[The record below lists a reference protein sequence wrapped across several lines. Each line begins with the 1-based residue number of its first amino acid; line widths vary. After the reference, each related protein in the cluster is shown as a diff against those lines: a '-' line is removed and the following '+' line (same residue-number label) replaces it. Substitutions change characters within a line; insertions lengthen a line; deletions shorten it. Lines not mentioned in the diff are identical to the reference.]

1 MKMTWMKEVSLILI
15 KFLHDPELIIYLLSI
30 AKPIN
35 NRYIF
40 EEAKLFHESLR
51 MTREKRWARTKE
63 LSKQRKFHQMNS
75 LVPITCTLPFNNVEW
90 KKSQNLLKSIHYIRK
105 GFLRRKFLV
114 SNNHCEDVDLEIPL
128 KVKCINHIFGDDVYD
143 HLFLKYFEIREIQE
157 ALSDFEIYQDIDDS
171 TGDETPYNE
180 LPYLLIDIW
189 CRVDGQDIQQSG
201 YSKRKYSFR
210 DNTGLYI
217 QEIMN

>member
-1 MKMTWMKEVSLILI
+1 MTWEKEVSLILI

-75 LVPITCTLPFNNVEW
+75 LVPITCTLPFDNIEW
-90 KKSQNLLKSIHYIRK
+90 RASRELIKSIHYIRK
-105 GFLRRKFLV
+105 GFLRRKYLV
-114 SNNHCEDVDLEIPL
+114 SDNHCEDVDLEIPL
-128 KVKCINHIFGDDVYD
+128 KVKCINLIFNDDINGSNFRGY
-143 HLFLKYFEIREIQE
+143 LSRSEIREC
-157 ALSDFEIYQDIDDS
+157 LSDFEIYQDIDDS
-171 TGDETPYNE
+171 TGEETPYNE
-180 LPYLLIDIW
+180 LPYLLIELW
-189 CRVDGQDIQQSG
+189 WDGVLRSG
-201 YSKRKYSFR
+201 RTNRIYKYT
-210 DNTGLYI
+210 DNTDLYI

>member
-1 MKMTWMKEVSLILI
+1 MTWTKEVSLILI

-63 LSKQRKFHQMNS
+63 LSKQRKFHQMNN
-75 LVPITCTLPFNNVEW
+75 LVPITCTLPFNNIEW
-90 KKSQNLLKSIHYIRK
+90 RASRELIKSIHYIRK
-105 GFLRRKFLV
+105 GFLRRKYLV
-114 SNNHCEDVDLEIPL
+114 SDNHCEDVDLEIPL
-128 KVKCINHIFGDDVYD
+128 KVKCINHIFTEEIQSFGSI
-143 HLFLKYFEIREIQE
+143 LNYFGFREIQE
-157 ALSDFEIYQDIDDS
+157 ALSDLEIYQDIDDS
-171 TGDETPYNE
+171 TGEETPYNE
-180 LPYLLIDIW
+180 LPYLLIEIW
-189 CRVDGQDIQQSG
+189 YEGTRQSG
-201 YSKRKYSFR
+201 YSKRNYAYS
-210 DNTGLYI
+210 DNIELYI

>member
-1 MKMTWMKEVSLILI
+1 MTWVKEVSLILI
-15 KFLHDPELIIYLLSI
+15 KFLHDPELIIYLISI

-90 KKSQNLLKSIHYIRK
+90 KASCELIKSIRYIRR
-105 GFLRRKFLV
+105 GFMRRKILV
-114 SNNHCEDVDLEIPL
+114 SDDHCEDIDIEIPL
-128 KVKCINHIFGDDVYD
+128 KIKCINHIFTEEIQSFGSI
-143 HLFLKYFEIREIQE
+143 LNYFGFREIQE
-157 ALSDFEIYQDIDDS
+157 ALSDLEIYQDIDDS
-171 TGDETPYNE
+171 TGEETPYNE
-180 LPYLLIDIW
+180 LPYLLIEIW
-189 CRVDGQDIQQSG
+189 YEGIRQSG
-201 YSKRKYSFR
+201 YSKRKYAYS
-210 DNTGLYI
+210 DNIELYI
-217 QEIMN
+217 QGIMN